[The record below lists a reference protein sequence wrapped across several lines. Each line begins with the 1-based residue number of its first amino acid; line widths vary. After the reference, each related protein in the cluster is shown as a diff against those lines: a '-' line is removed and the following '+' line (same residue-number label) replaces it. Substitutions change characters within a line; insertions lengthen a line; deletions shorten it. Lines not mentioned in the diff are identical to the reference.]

1 MITPVTALAND
12 PPPVNKFLKLG
23 EGERYWYLEGA
34 VATVAHLIA
43 TQNQQKGDC
52 AATWYLRD
60 RDAKRKLI
68 EDSLAQNPTELP
80 TTIILGLLTRACG
93 PLLSQ

>member
-1 MITPVTALAND
+1 M
-12 PPPVNKFLKLG
+12 
-23 EGERYWYLEGA
+23 
-34 VATVAHLIA
+34 ATVSHLIA

-52 AATWYLRD
+52 AAGWYFKD
-60 RDAKRKLI
+60 RDTKRKLV
-68 EDSLAQNPTELP
+68 EDSLAQNSTELP